1 MADGYCYIIVYFM
14 YSYNINIMYV
24 SDVIREAIGV
34 DIVNKNIMI
43 ILATLNIIHYTMCCI
58 ATHILTLSAT
68 IPVTSTPL
76 EVSSCITWSS
86 PLIAALYILLFS
98 SYSNITNSNHGD
110 YIISIKHNIE
120 MIEEKR

>member
-1 MADGYCYIIVYFM
+1 
-14 YSYNINIMYV
+14 
-24 SDVIREAIGV
+24 
-34 DIVNKNIMI
+34 MI

-58 ATHILTLSAT
+58 ATHILTLLT

-86 PLIAALYILLFS
+86 PLRAALYILLFS

-110 YIISIKHNIE
+110 YIISITHNTE